1 MEVVEIATVKDL
13 AAKGTIVVCA
23 GGGGIPVARN
33 KKGHLEGV
41 EAVIDKDLAAALI
54 ARDVGADA
62 LLLLTD
68 VPAVLADYGLP
79 TQHPMDKATVAEL
92 RAMSFAAGSMGP
104 KVEAVCQFVKATGK
118 HGSIGTFDDA
128 PGLLD
133 GTAGTTVV
141 P

>member
-1 MEVVEIATVKDL
+1 
-13 AAKGTIVVCA
+13 
-23 GGGGIPVARN
+23 
-33 KKGHLEGV
+33 V

-54 ARDVGADA
+54 ARDVDADV

-79 TQHPMDKATVAEL
+79 TEHAIERTTVAEL
-92 RAMSFAAGSMGP
+92 RAMSFPAGSMGP
-104 KVEAVCQFVKATGK
+104 KVEAACRFVEATGNRA
-118 HGSIGTFDDA
+118 SIGTFDDA

-133 GTAGTTVV
+133 GSAGTTIL